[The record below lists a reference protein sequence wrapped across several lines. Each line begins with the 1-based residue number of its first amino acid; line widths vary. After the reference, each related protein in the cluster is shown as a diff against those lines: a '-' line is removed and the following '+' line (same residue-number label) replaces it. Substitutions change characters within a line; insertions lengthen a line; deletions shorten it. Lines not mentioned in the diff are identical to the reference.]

1 MIDDLREQNLKV
13 HQCCF
18 LAVIQAPSPTP
29 SAWDCALLVF
39 IGPDSIFACVKV
51 LPKAIKHPV
60 IYNRVNDGNAG
71 MNGCKLQQRSTRAAQ
86 ACSENAL
93 FACDRSGM
101 QCLGPPLAQMPA
113 FPITAIRLVLDIQV

>member
-18 LAVIQAPSPTP
+18 LAVIQAPLSTP
-29 SAWDCALLVF
+29 SVWNTALLVF

-51 LPKAIKHPV
+51 LPKADKHPV
-60 IYNRVNDGNAG
+60 IYNRVNNWNAG

-93 FACDRSGM
+93 FASDRSGM
-101 QCLGPPLAQMPA
+101 QC
-113 FPITAIRLVLDIQV
+113 

>member
-1 MIDDLREQNLKV
+1 MEL
-13 HQCCF
+13 
-18 LAVIQAPSPTP
+18 
-29 SAWDCALLVF
+29 ALLVF

-51 LPKAIKHPV
+51 LPKADKHPG
-60 IYNRVNDGNAG
+60 IYNRVNNWNAG
-71 MNGCKLQQRSTRAAQ
+71 MNGYKLQQRSTRAAQ

-93 FACDRSGM
+93 FASDGSGM